1 MRKICYLIGVLAMIL
16 LVTSCQ
22 KQIDL
27 EAAKDELLQVA
38 EQFNKENS
46 QIGYIEGYNKY
57 MAEDALILPPGA
69 QPVVGRDN
77 YYAQMK
83 AEGLLGQLEGDVLGV
98 EVSASGNMGWTYGRW
113 VFTVQDS
120 SGNPV
125 VSYGKY
131 LCTWAK
137 IDGQWKMT
145 SNIWNSNPKPVNSNE
160 NIPVKD

>member
-1 MRKICYLIGVLAMIL
+1 MRKICYLIGVFMMSLLA
-16 LVTSCQ
+16 TSCQ
-22 KQIDL
+22 KHTDA
-27 EAAKDELLQVA
+27 EAAKAELLHVA
-38 EQFNKENS
+38 QQFNNDNS
-46 QIGYIEGYNKY
+46 EIGYIEGYNKY

-69 QPVVGRDN
+69 QPVTGRDN

-83 AEGLLGQLEGDVLGV
+83 AEGLLGQLEGDVQGV
-98 EVSASGNMGWTYGRW
+98 EVSAAGDMGWTYGRW
-113 VFTVQDS
+113 IFTVQDS

-145 SNIWNSNPKPVNSNE
+145 SNIWNSNPKPE
-160 NIPVKD
+160 N

>member
-1 MRKICYLIGVLAMIL
+1 MRKIYCLIAVLAMSL
-16 LVTSCQ
+16 FATGCQ
-22 KQIDL
+22 QQININ
-27 EAAKDELLQVA
+27 AAKAELLHVA

-46 QIGYIEGYNKY
+46 ERGYIEGYNKY

-69 QPVVGRDN
+69 QPVMGREK

-83 AEGLLGQLEGDVLGV
+83 AEGLVGQLEGDVLGV

-113 VFTVQDS
+113 IFTVQDS
-120 SGNPV
+120 LGNPT

-145 SNIWNSNPKPVNSNE
+145 SNIWNSNPKPQN
-160 NIPVKD
+160 